1 MTTGIFQHHWI
12 CMRNGVSYKNYF
24 FKAIILNKTLTYT
37 IISYILLLEVR
48 YYRIIF
54 CKRSEIMTREF
65 IYTKPFLN
73 CWKAMGLNNDHLK
86 ILERILLDN
95 PQIGEVIQGTGGAR
109 KMRIQLDGRGKSGG
123 GRVIYLDVF
132 EKEKLYLL
140 FAYPKNVQENLS
152 EEQKAAI
159 RALIDAIKKE

>member
-1 MTTGIFQHHWI
+1 
-12 CMRNGVSYKNYF
+12 
-24 FKAIILNKTLTYT
+24 
-37 IISYILLLEVR
+37 
-48 YYRIIF
+48 
-54 CKRSEIMTREF
+54 MTREF
-65 IYTKPFLN
+65 IFTKPFLT

-86 ILERILLDN
+86 YLEHILLEN

-123 GRVIYLDVF
+123 GRVIYLYVF

-140 FAYPKNVQENLS
+140 FAYPKNVQEDLT
-152 EEQKAAI
+152 EEQKTAI

>member
-1 MTTGIFQHHWI
+1 
-12 CMRNGVSYKNYF
+12 
-24 FKAIILNKTLTYT
+24 
-37 IISYILLLEVR
+37 
-48 YYRIIF
+48 
-54 CKRSEIMTREF
+54 MTREF
-65 IYTKPFLN
+65 IFTKPFLA

-86 ILERILLDN
+86 ALEHILLEN

-140 FAYPKNVQENLS
+140 FAYPKNVQENLT
-152 EEQKAAI
+152 EEQKTAI
-159 RALIDAIKKE
+159 RTLIEAIKKE